1 MEKTKLLNVI
11 LGLMLLVSGLQAF
24 QLNNLNLGINR
35 MPSIQTA
42 GSEIATGGG
51 LSNLPQG
58 NAQADAEYEKM
69 MDEMHPGWRQQQGAP
84 AAAQAPATGAAAPA
98 SSASG
103 NALAQIGGLPNMV
116 GGC

>member
-24 QLNNLNLGINR
+24 QLNNLNFGIGR
-35 MPSIQTA
+35 MPSIQTS
-42 GSEIATGGG
+42 GGEIATGSP
-51 LSNLPQG
+51 LSSIPSG
-58 NAQADAEYEKM
+58 NAKADAEYEKM
-69 MDEMHPGWRQQQGAP
+69 MDEMHPGWRQTQ
-84 AAAQAPATGAAAPA
+84 AAPA
-98 SSASG
+98 SVQSPATSAGAPSSGSG